1 MGKLSHRMERE
12 PAQSHSVSMGSV
24 RVRED
29 FLEEGH
35 LDHVTKDKQKS
46 KMERREKV
54 LGAKKTNSL
63 GKGKE
68 LDLI

>member
-1 MGKLSHRMERE
+1 
-12 PAQSHSVSMGSV
+12 MGSV

-29 FLEEGH
+29 FLEEGY
-35 LDHVTKDKQKS
+35 LGHVTKDKQKS
-46 KMERREKV
+46 KMERRERV